1 MFWAG
6 VSVAFSGSEDERG
19 VLGHVLAKECKLV
32 VPAARGHLVSA
43 YVYLYGEV
51 GGNTQWGVGLTLER
65 NECRN

>member
-1 MFWAG
+1 M
-6 VSVAFSGSEDERG
+6 
-19 VLGHVLAKECKLV
+19 LGHVLAKECKLV